1 MVAARPAL
9 LYRGLGLCQPEP
21 GLALGLRLAPSDH
34 IEGQPR
40 VLLGALQRAGAE
52 HLLNGSVGCVEVRR
66 ERGEAGVTV
75 AALPQP
81 IAERAPRDTS
91 GLGAV
96 PKGGAHAPGCDER
109 GVHLAGKGEGA
120 GSHGRIS
127 PRTWAAMERMRS
139 GGTLLP
145 MRAHAS
151 SRLPGHAKLGG
162 KLPNRHNSESVGG
175 LS

>member
-1 MVAARPAL
+1 MIAGRPSL
-9 LYRGLGLCQPEP
+9 FYLRLRLCEP
-21 GLALGLRLAPSDH
+21 KSGLALGLRLAPPH
-34 IEGQPR
+34 HVEGEAR
-40 VLLGALQRAGAE
+40 VLFGALQRPRAE

-75 AALPQP
+75 AALAQP

-127 PRTWAAMERMRS
+127 PRTWAAMERMKR

-145 MRAHAS
+145 MRCHMAS
-151 SRLPGHAKLGG
+151 GLPVHLKSDGND
-162 KLPNRHNSESVGG
+162 PN
-175 LS
+175 